1 MAAWQLK
8 ILGGFALHSPDGE
21 VVTIASRKDR
31 LVLAYLAVNSSR
43 PQSRERLSSLL
54 WPDRAELQ
62 ARGSLR
68 QSLATLRE
76 LLGSEALITSRETA
90 AINPS
95 LLESDANRFAALA
108 QAGDSR
114 ACDLYEGE
122 LLAGLESGSDVFEQ
136 WLRTERQRLGDL
148 AAQLVIQLAAAP
160 AVPNLGNAVA
170 LARRLLDHD
179 RLREPL
185 HRALMRLLIKG
196 NDRAAALKA
205 YAACRDAL
213 QSELGVEPEL
223 ETEQLYRDILTGTT
237 GRADHSVPE
246 GGQSG
251 ERPSLAVLPFS
262 NLSGDQTLAPLC
274 EGLAEEITT
283 GLGRF
288 RSLLVIDRNSSSAVA
303 SQTADT
309 AEIGKRLGV
318 SLLVQGSVQRFADR
332 LRITVRLVDA
342 TSRIQ
347 SWSESFDCVAE
358 DALSLPD
365 TITRSIIATLHG
377 RVESY
382 LTEQS
387 LRKPVLAAY
396 SAVLLGI
403 KHIRGF
409 RPEDNRRAV
418 EYFQR
423 AVEIDPGFALARA
436 YRAFAD
442 VVLNNYEYAPK
453 EVLARARV
461 LIEEAVDLEPQDPR
475 CNWLL
480 SIVCGCAGD
489 AAGRVRYLRRAQE
502 LNPNDANF
510 IAQSGFYAA
519 TEGRTDEGLEQFRR
533 ALQLNP
539 YPPEWYWLDLGDV
552 LYMSSRYE
560 EAIESYRHLTKP

>member
-8 ILGGFALHSPDGE
+8 ILGGFALHSPGGE
-21 VVTIASRKDR
+21 AVTIASRKDR

-76 LLGSEALITSRETA
+76 LLGSEALITSRETV
-90 AINPS
+90 AINP
-95 LLESDANRFAALA
+95 LLVESDANRFSALA

-122 LLAGLESGSDVFEQ
+122 LLAGLDSGSDVFEH
-136 WLRTERQRLGDL
+136 WLRTERQRLAEL
-148 AAQLVIQLAAAP
+148 ATQLVIQLAAAP
-160 AVPNLGNAVA
+160 AVSDLGNAA
-170 LARRLLDHD
+170 TLARRLLDHD

-185 HRALMRLLIKG
+185 HRAFMRLLIKG

-213 QSELGVEPEL
+213 QSELGVGPEL
-223 ETEQLYRDILTGTT
+223 ETEQLYRDILTGST
-237 GRADHSVPE
+237 GRADHSAPE

-262 NLSGDQTLAPLC
+262 NISGDQALAPLC

-318 SLLVQGSVQRFADR
+318 SLLVQGSVQRFTDR
-332 LRITVRLVDA
+332 LRIIVRLVDA
-342 TSRIQ
+342 TSRVQ
-347 SWSESFDCVAE
+347 NWSDSFDCVAE
-358 DALSLPD
+358 DALALPD

-377 RVESY
+377 QVESY

-423 AVEIDPGFALARA
+423 AVEIDPGFALA
-436 YRAFAD
+436 
-442 VVLNNYEYAPK
+442 
-453 EVLARARV
+453 
-461 LIEEAVDLEPQDPR
+461 
-475 CNWLL
+475 
-480 SIVCGCAGD
+480 
-489 AAGRVRYLRRAQE
+489 
-502 LNPNDANF
+502 
-510 IAQSGFYAA
+510 
-519 TEGRTDEGLEQFRR
+519 
-533 ALQLNP
+533 
-539 YPPEWYWLDLGDV
+539 
-552 LYMSSRYE
+552 
-560 EAIESYRHLTKP
+560 